1 MPRIEPRPT
10 RARRAK
16 PGAQPKASIED
27 RLLAAMERLLEKG
40 QRFSSVSVEQ
50 LTQEAG
56 LARATFY
63 LHFRD
68 KSELVVRLMSH
79 VTEELIASTGN
90 WLGNSEVAQHKDLQ
104 QAMVGVVHTFKK
116 HQAILA
122 AVSDT
127 ASHDPDVAHLYQAMI
142 DQISEQSRRALATVK
157 RNGLSRPDATNDVA
171 DELSGM
177 LVTYCAQN
185 VGKRDGAELDRLAKA
200 LGYIAASAVF
210 SDTA

>member
-1 MPRIEPRPT
+1 M
-10 RARRAK
+10 
-16 PGAQPKASIED
+16 
-27 RLLAAMERLLEKG
+27 AAMERLLEKG
-40 QRFSSVSVEQ
+40 QRFSSVTVEQ

-90 WLGNSEVAQHKDLQ
+90 WLGNSEVARRKDLQ
-104 QAMVGVVHTFKK
+104 QAMFFVVHTFKK

-127 ASHDPDVAHLYQAMI
+127 ASHDPEVAHLYQAMI

-185 VGKRDGAELDRLAKA
+185 VGKRDGAELDRLARA
-200 LGYIAASAVF
+200 LGYIAASAMF
-210 SDTA
+210 SDAA

>member
-1 MPRIEPRPT
+1 M
-10 RARRAK
+10 
-16 PGAQPKASIED
+16 
-27 RLLAAMERLLEKG
+27 
-40 QRFSSVSVEQ
+40 
-50 LTQEAG
+50 
-56 LARATFY
+56 
-63 LHFRD
+63 
-68 KSELVVRLMSH
+68 
-79 VTEELIASTGN
+79 
-90 WLGNSEVAQHKDLQ
+90 
-104 QAMVGVVHTFKK
+104 VHTFKK